1 MAEQKLL
8 DKKKLQQKDDA
19 AGDTGKKA
27 PRKDAPARQR
37 QKTNGSETS
46 TTGQ

>member
-8 DKKKLQQKDDA
+8 DKKLQQKDDA
-19 AGDTGKKA
+19 AGDTGKNA
-27 PRKDAPARQR
+27 PRKDAPVCQC
-37 QKTNGSETS
+37 QKINGSETS